1 MYDVE
6 KEKRLM
12 AECNGIPCF
21 TRPSLA
27 SLNIEEGE
35 ESEETASWE
44 ERIVRERGAKQSLWK
59 GIGNI
64 STEFNSGTKNMNSG
78 RTKKY

>member
-12 AECNGIPCF
+12 AECDRIPCF
-21 TRPSLA
+21 TQPSLA
-27 SLNIEEGE
+27 SLDIEE
-35 ESEETASWE
+35 AE
-44 ERIVRERGAKQSLWK
+44 ERIAWERGAKQSLWK

-64 STEFNSGTKNMNSG
+64 STEFSS
-78 RTKKY
+78 